1 VHRPLC
7 HATADKRE
15 WVTLRNRGEP
25 TAFATL
31 ATPILATAVPRRATA
46 RDLTRLK
53 SILELRDQAF

>member
-1 VHRPLC
+1 MRRIGHIWRLKLDGC
-7 HATADKRE
+7 AA

-31 ATPILATAVPRRATA
+31 ATPILATAVRRATA

-53 SILELRDQAF
+53 SRDQAF